1 MNQNVTVTKK
11 NKVCITCHV
20 YHRQFMLTEAVEVE
34 HNHKTIAA
42 IDIIKVPYGSMTS
55 WHAVDYQHAVDS
67 LNVKHEL
74 QSKKIKQFSIMQTF
88 PNDVSQFATWKS
100 CFTFCMN

>member
-1 MNQNVTVTKK
+1 
-11 NKVCITCHV
+11 
-20 YHRQFMLTEAVEVE
+20 MLTEAVEVE
-34 HNHKTIAA
+34 HNHKTIAV

-74 QSKKIKQFSIMQTF
+74 QSKKIKQFGIMQTF
-88 PNDVSQFATWKS
+88 PNDMPLENRVLLFAWIKAKVKELNDVTGRH
-100 CFTFCMN
+100 

>member
-1 MNQNVTVTKK
+1 
-11 NKVCITCHV
+11 
-20 YHRQFMLTEAVEVE
+20 MLTEAVEVE

-74 QSKKIKQFSIMQTF
+74 QSKKIKQFCIMQTF
-88 PNDVSQFATWKS
+88 PNDISQFATWKS

>member
-1 MNQNVTVTKK
+1 
-11 NKVCITCHV
+11 
-20 YHRQFMLTEAVEVE
+20 MLTEAVEVE
-34 HNHKTIAA
+34 HNHKTIAV

-74 QSKKIKQFSIMQTF
+74 Q
-88 PNDVSQFATWKS
+88 
-100 CFTFCMN
+100 

>member
-1 MNQNVTVTKK
+1 
-11 NKVCITCHV
+11 
-20 YHRQFMLTEAVEVE
+20 MLTEAVEVE

-74 QSKKIKQFSIMQTF
+74 QSKKSCRHFQTMFLSLPLENRVLLFAWIKAK
-88 PNDVSQFATWKS
+88 VKE
-100 CFTFCMN
+100 